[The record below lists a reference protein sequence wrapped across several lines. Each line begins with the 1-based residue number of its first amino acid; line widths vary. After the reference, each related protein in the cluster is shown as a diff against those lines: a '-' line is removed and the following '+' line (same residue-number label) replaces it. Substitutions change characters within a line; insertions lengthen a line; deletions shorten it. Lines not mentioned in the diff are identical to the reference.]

1 MLSYAQVTDRRLSRD
16 ETRNKTAS
24 EEMGRAL
31 SKHIASSEHGARA
44 LHLHEIIAGANSKV
58 RSGMVSHKPL
68 MEAALAYLVDNHC
81 GTVELLHARGSLKEG
96 RQHAAKPTESVVQS
110 LCSLISGG
118 SVWGLNAGEWEFS
131 PEQMARIIAAAE
143 SESSKLCFAFFDAV
157 LVSAEAAK
165 ELRGVIRDRRR
176 ATDAAPW
183 LYGDDESWN
192 KVVHAE
198 SKMWFSP
205 HELTRN
211 KEWLRQR
218 GMAMDSVRVLSMI
231 SDAARSLTNTCV
243 PSRVYSGVD
252 FCADACLLA
261 FSGQHAF

>member
-1 MLSYAQVTDRRLSRD
+1 MHMLSYAQVTDRRRSHRN
-16 ETRNKTAS
+16 ETRYETAS

-44 LHLHEIIAGANSKV
+44 LHLHKIIDGANSKV

-118 SVWGLNAGEWEFS
+118 AVWGLNAGEWEFS

-157 LVSAEAAK
+157 LVSDEAAD
-165 ELRGVIRDRRR
+165 ELRGVIRERRR
-176 ATDAAPW
+176 TTPAAPW
-183 LYGDDESWN
+183 LYGVDESWN
-192 KVVHAE
+192 KVVSSE
-198 SKMWFSP
+198 CKMWFNPSR
-205 HELTRN
+205 LKRN
-211 KEWLRQR
+211 KEWY
-218 GMAMDSVRVLSMI
+218 
-231 SDAARSLTNTCV
+231 CE
-243 PSRVYSGVD
+243 YK
-252 FCADACLLA
+252 
-261 FSGQHAF
+261 